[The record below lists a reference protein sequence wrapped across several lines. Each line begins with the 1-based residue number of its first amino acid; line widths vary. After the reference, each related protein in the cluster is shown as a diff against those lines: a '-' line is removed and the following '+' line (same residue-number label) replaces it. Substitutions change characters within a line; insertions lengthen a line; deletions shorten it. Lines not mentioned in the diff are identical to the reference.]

1 MGGSYER
8 EVSSG
13 IRMHI
18 KNGDVHVHDDAKGLK
33 FETSASDFKEE
44 VGDALKQFKK
54 KDGIIK
60 ITGNRCDDLYLLK
73 EENKTKI
80 FLLERK
86 GSMKKEL
93 ESFLKD
99 C

>member
-1 MGGSYER
+1 MGGSCEKKI
-8 EVSSG
+8 SG
-13 IRMHI
+13 IRMHVN
-18 KNGDVHVHDDAKGLK
+18 NGDVHVHDDDKKLK
-33 FETSASDFKEE
+33 FETSVSDFKEE
-44 VGDALKQFKK
+44 VEDALKQFKN

-73 EENKTKI
+73 DGNKTQI
-80 FLLERK
+80 FLIERK
-86 GSMKKEL
+86 GCMKKEL